1 MKTVSI
7 TETFVDRL
15 PRPRKDEKAKFYF
28 DKKSTGFGVKVYY
41 TGSKVYG
48 VRISMNGN
56 KARWLNIGA
65 HGDPWDADAAREE
78 ARQIKLNIGNGLD
91 PYAHRAPK
99 HVSLNRLEDLAKAF
113 FKHFQELVDQERR
126 SPATLKEYKRQ
137 WAKNV
142 PDDMKKKSVQTLRRS
157 DFTSLHKAITRRNP
171 RKPLTVEA
179 NRTVA
184 LLCSMMGWVLT
195 LDEDLRMG
203 LKENLA
209 DGVSRNQEFER
220 GLWMEELEQA
230 RLLAFLVDPMNRILV
245 WWPAEKMARVAAN
258 PSIPKRAPV
267 KRPPHVLDGAVLDA
281 LLLCFLTGLRHCE
294 ALAMRWDHIQKATG
308 TFQVPIVKRGAKPG
322 AQAEFKAIFITQ
334 EIQELLDRIPKTSEW
349 LFPSQGRSA
358 KSESG
363 HLENIQ
369 DAWERIRKH
378 LGLGKIRLHDFR
390 HTMASE
396 LGDQENLNARELK
409 DSMGWKTMQTAM
421 RYMHAR
427 ERQQQVKLQEI
438 STSRMKRLKAAMV

>member
-1 MKTVSI
+1 MLDGTYTVTATSKADPTQSATAYITVYVAGSAIINSFTVS
-7 TETFVDRL
+7 
-15 PRPRKDEKAKFYF
+15 PP
-28 DKKSTGFGVKVYY
+28 
-41 TGSKVYG
+41 
-48 VRISMNGN
+48 
-56 KARWLNIGA
+56 
-65 HGDPWDADAAREE
+65 
-78 ARQIKLNIGNGLD
+78 
-91 PYAHRAPK
+91 
-99 HVSLNRLEDLAKAF
+99 
-113 FKHFQELVDQERR
+113 LVH
-126 SPATLKEYKRQ
+126 A
-137 WAKNV
+137 
-142 PDDMKKKSVQTLRRS
+142 
-157 DFTSLHKAITRRNP
+157 
-171 RKPLTVEA
+171 
-179 NRTVA
+179 
-184 LLCSMMGWVLT
+184 G
-195 LDEDLRMG
+195 
-203 LKENLA
+203 
-209 DGVSRNQEFER
+209 
-220 GLWMEELEQA
+220 
-230 RLLAFLVDPMNRILV
+230 
-245 WWPAEKMARVAAN
+245 
-258 PSIPKRAPV
+258 
-267 KRPPHVLDGAVLDA
+267 
-281 LLLCFLTGLRHCE
+281 FLTGLRHCE

-363 HLENIQ
+363 HLEYIQ

-438 STSRMKRLKAAMV
+438 GSVAISCG